1 MMPHQGTQK
10 QGRSPALAASLVL
23 AAILVVPGLGESLA
37 HDGTDHGAQRPE
49 PTQSS
54 QPSEATNNEVDLVEV
69 TLVDWD
75 GKPIEFQSEAVG
87 DRIVAIDFV
96 YTTCST
102 ICPVVSSVFAQVQD
116 ELGDRMGR
124 DVWLMSISIDP
135 TRDTPERLRD
145 YADKFGA
152 GPGWIWLTGPKSAVD
167 RVLIGLDA
175 FNADIVDHPSVVLIG
190 DGRSGDWTRHFGFPS
205 PDDIIAR
212 LDELVAARKAV
223 QTSLKIED

>member
-1 MMPHQGTQK
+1 MTHQGTHK
-10 QGRSPALAASLVL
+10 RGRRPTLAVTMILAAL
-23 AAILVVPGLGESLA
+23 LVVAGSGESLA
-37 HDGTDHGAQRPE
+37 HDGTVHGAKASGPV
-49 PTQSS
+49 SS
-54 QPSEATNNEVDLVEV
+54 GPPKLGSTSMVEIV
-69 TLVDWD
+69 ETTLVDRD
-75 GKPIEFQSEAVG
+75 GEPIEFQSEAVG
-87 DRIVAIDFV
+87 DRIMAIDFV

-116 ELGDRMGR
+116 EFGDRLGR

-175 FNADIVDHPSVVLIG
+175 YNADIVDHPSVVLIG
-190 DGRSGDWTRHFGFPS
+190 DGRSGNWTRYFDFPA
-205 PDDIIAR
+205 PDDIVAR
-212 LDELVAARKAV
+212 LDELIAARDAV

>member
-1 MMPHQGTQK
+1 MLQQGTRK
-10 QGRSPALAASLVL
+10 QVRRPALVVTLIL
-23 AAILVVPGLGESLA
+23 AALLVVAGPGEPLA
-37 HDGTDHGAQRPE
+37 HDGTDHGAKASGPVSSGPPNRG
-49 PTQSS
+49 PTSMI
-54 QPSEATNNEVDLVEV
+54 EVVET
-69 TLVDWD
+69 TLVDRD
-75 GKPIEFQSEAVG
+75 GKPIKFQSEAVG

-102 ICPVVSSVFAQVQD
+102 ICPVVSSVFAQIQD
-116 ELGDRMGR
+116 ELGERMGR
-124 DVWLMSISIDP
+124 DVWLLSISIDP

-145 YADKFGA
+145 YAAKFGA

-190 DGRSGDWTRHFGFPS
+190 DGRSGDWTRHFGFPA

-212 LDELVAARKAV
+212 LDKLVAARHAV
-223 QTSLKIED
+223 QTSLKTED

>member
-1 MMPHQGTQK
+1 VY
-10 QGRSPALAASLVL
+10 AASLIL
-23 AAILVVPGLGESLA
+23 AALLVTLGPRHALA
-37 HDGTDHGAQRPE
+37 HDGSDHGAESPG
-49 PTQSS
+49 PAQSS
-54 QPSEATNNEVDLVEV
+54 PSNEATNNSVDLVEAS
-69 TLVDWD
+69 LIDRD
-75 GKPIEFQSEAVG
+75 GNPIQFRTEAVG

-116 ELGDRMGR
+116 ELGERLGR

-145 YADKFGA
+145 YAERFGA
-152 GPGWIWLTGPKSAVD
+152 GSGWLWLTGAKPEVD

-190 DGRSGDWTRHFGFPS
+190 DGRSGNWTRHFGFLA
-205 PDDIIAR
+205 PDDIMAR
-212 LDELVAARKAV
+212 LDELVAARDAV
-223 QTSLKIED
+223 QTSRKIED

>member
-1 MMPHQGTQK
+1 MPQQGTPK
-10 QGRSPALAASLVL
+10 QGRRPALVVTLIL
-23 AAILVVPGLGESLA
+23 AALLVVAGPGDALA
-37 HDGTDHGAQRPE
+37 HDGTDHGAKASGPVSSGPPNRA
-49 PTQSS
+49 PTSMVEIV
-54 QPSEATNNEVDLVEV
+54 EA
-69 TLVDWD
+69 TLVDRD
-75 GKPIEFQSEAVG
+75 GKPIEFQSEAIG
-87 DRIVAIDFV
+87 DRIVALDFV
-96 YTTCST
+96 YTTCAT
-102 ICPVVSSVFAQVQD
+102 ICPVVSSVFSQVQD
-116 ELGDRMGR
+116 QLGDRLGR

-152 GPGWIWLTGPKSAVD
+152 GPDWIWLTGPKSAVD

-190 DGRSGDWTRHFGFPS
+190 DGRSGNWTRHFGIPA

-212 LDELVAARKAV
+212 LDELVAERLAV